1 MYSVLYC
8 PWFQASPGGFGM
20 YHLQIRETVICI
32 SRKSVKNS
40 KGLVNPQSKLNV
52 YFKVGRRGRG

>member
-1 MYSVLYC
+1 
-8 PWFQASPGGFGM
+8 M